1 MSNPYNNK
9 NLLLKAK
16 RKAKKIGVDVLP
28 STRKGKKLD
37 VFKNGKKVASI
48 GAIGYSDFNIHKDPK
63 RRALYKKRH
72 QKYRTRVGT
81 PSYYADKILW

>member
-48 GAIGYSDFNIHKDPK
+48 GAVGFSDFNIHMSLK
-63 RRALYKKRH
+63 RRDLYKKRH